1 MASRVQAET
10 IRRQVRQIFQQNGA
24 PSDAELCE
32 SLLIRDGYFCGRR
45 FEMDG
50 LCAIWF
56 VEEDEL
62 KIYGRDGKVLV
73 ANDVETIRRRL
84 AA

>member
-1 MASRVQAET
+1 MPSRVKAET

-24 PSDAELCE
+24 ASDTDLCE

-50 LCAIWF
+50 FCAVWF

-62 KIYGRDGKVLV
+62 KIYDRDGKVLV
-73 ANDVETIRRRL
+73 ANDVETIRRKK